1 MTYIVEKGH
10 PMSGM
15 CIVNEYDRD
24 GGELQAQYKGWYK
37 PSERKWTLYPLKNN
51 SWAPM
56 EKKIL
61 PESAV
66 KMGNPTRKAGPPIRK
81 SKTKE
86 ETQNGEQQLR
96 LI

>member
-10 PMSGM
+10 PMNGM

-37 PSERKWTLYPLKNN
+37 PAERKWTLYPLKNN

-66 KMGNPTRKAGPPIRK
+66 KMGKPARKTAAKQSVRK
-81 SKTKE
+81 ERRKDAE
-86 ETQNGEQQLR
+86 EIMQVKLV
-96 LI
+96 

>member
-10 PMSGM
+10 PMNGM

-37 PSERKWTLYPLKNN
+37 PSERKWELYPLKNN

-66 KMGNPTRKAGPPIRK
+66 KMGKPARKTAAPIRQNK
-81 SKTKE
+81 AKE
-86 ETQNGEQQLR
+86 ETQDGAQQLR